1 MKKIAATT
9 LLVTLLSIGSSFTA
23 FASES
28 VDTSC
33 PTTTDDRFVSSYVYD
48 ISVLQATKEA
58 FEADPVMATVNT
70 MFSVIEPG
78 DNQEIYEAV
87 KRENLQVYWQ
97 IIESDSDF
105 FTVEVAIYK

>member
-33 PTTTDDRFVSSYVYD
+33 TTTNERFVSSYVYD

-70 MFSVIEPG
+70 MFSVVEPG

-97 IIESDSDF
+97 IIESNSDF